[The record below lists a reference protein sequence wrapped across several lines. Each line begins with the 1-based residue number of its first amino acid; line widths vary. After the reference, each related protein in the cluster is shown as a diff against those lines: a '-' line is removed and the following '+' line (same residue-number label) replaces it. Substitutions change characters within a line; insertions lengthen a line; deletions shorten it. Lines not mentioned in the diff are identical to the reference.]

1 MSRAEMSATLARA
14 DRDELISVINH
25 LLHVNSQLQVEVVRS
40 PEIGTVQLQVREP
53 VCEERFIIAD
63 GLATVAE
70 VLIDGT
76 MGWAMRLG
84 SDPEAATAAAIAD
97 SLVAMNSEV
106 TELWRLY
113 EFASAAEVLDKS
125 VKNEHLRRLLGT
137 AINFEEL
144 D

>member
-1 MSRAEMSATLARA
+1 MSATLARA

-40 PEIGTVQLQVREP
+40 PEVGTVQLQVREP

-97 SLVAMNSEV
+97 SLVAMNREV

-125 VKNEHLRRLLGT
+125 VKNEYLRQIGR
-137 AINFEEL
+137 AHV
-144 D
+144 

>member
-1 MSRAEMSATLARA
+1 MSATLARA

-84 SDPEAATAAAIAD
+84 SDSEAATAAAIAD
-97 SLVAMNSEV
+97 SLVAMDREV

-125 VKNEHLRRLLGT
+125 VKNECLRRLLGT